1 MFFARSSSVF
11 LDKPETLWYNTQG
24 MKIKTKA
31 TKRKGDNMA
40 DLRRLT
46 EELTSGCSV
55 SGQEWR
61 LRPVVDQIAAEYFD
75 TVQTDPNGTYIFKK
89 HARREGAVRIMLDAH
104 MDEIGMLVTEVLDGG
119 FLKVT
124 PIGGL
129 DTRILQAADV
139 TVYGKEEL
147 YGVIVSTPPHLRSGA
162 STLPEVKDL
171 MIDTG
176 LNTERAREL
185 IPVGTPVGYRHRI
198 TELKNNKL
206 AGKGFDD
213 KICAVCAIEAV
224 DMLSKTDFDG
234 EITLILSAREEV
246 SRAVVTAA
254 HSVMPDHAIVL
265 DVTCAYVP
273 ESTSKDKATVGDG
286 PDITISAVTDVKFTK
301 KLIAFAK
308 EQGLKHSV
316 SVAAMGTG
324 TNANDIPLVST
335 GISTALVSV
344 QLKNM
349 HTYNEV
355 ISLDDVKDTAT
366 LLARFIEQLG
376 KEKRA

>member
-1 MFFARSSSVF
+1 
-11 LDKPETLWYNTQG
+11 
-24 MKIKTKA
+24 
-31 TKRKGDNMA
+31 MA
-40 DLRRLT
+40 DIRELT
-46 EELTSGCSV
+46 RALTSGCSV

-61 LRPVVDQIAAEYFD
+61 LDAVARDIADKYFD
-75 TVQTDPNGTYIFKK
+75 SLCKDNNGTYIFTKN
-89 HARREGAVRIMLDAH
+89 ATREGAPRIMLDAH
-104 MDEIGMLVTEVLDGG
+104 MDEVGMLVTEVLEGG

-139 TVYGKEEL
+139 TIYGKEEL
-147 YGVIVSTPPHLRSGA
+147 YGVIVSTPPHLRDGNNS
-162 STLPEVKDL
+162 LPTVNDL

-176 LNTERAREL
+176 LSKEEAEKL

-198 TELKNNKL
+198 TELKNNRL

-213 KICAVCAIEAV
+213 KICAVAAIEAV
-224 DMLSKTDFDG
+224 DLLSKTDFDG
-234 EITLILSAREEV
+234 EITLLLSAGEEV

-254 HSVMPDHAIVL
+254 YRVMPDHAIVL
-265 DVTCAYVP
+265 DVACAYVP
-273 ESTSKDKATVGDG
+273 GSESKDKSTVGDG
-286 PDITISAVTDVKFTK
+286 PQISISAVTDVGFTK
-301 KLIAFAK
+301 KLIAFARDR
-308 EQGLKHSV
+308 ELKHTV
-316 SVAAMGTG
+316 CVEAMGTG

-335 GISTALVSV
+335 GISTALVSI

-355 ISLDDVKDTAT
+355 ISLDDVEDTAV

-376 KEKRA
+376 KEARA